1 MKLNL
6 PNEYKQNMINRRG
19 KEILSWLDSI
29 DKIFE
34 KYIINFKLSNIEL
47 VPNLTMNVLLYA
59 VSKEYGNV
67 VIKLSPPGKT
77 AINEINY
84 FKINKSKYMPNC
96 YYYNLEDRVI
106 IMERI
111 TPANT
116 LQDVTNIDARVKI
129 FCDILDDILIKS
141 DFENNFSTYDQL
153 IDAIASKIKVNKEL
167 FAKYEYI
174 EDMLDKV
181 IKTYDEIKK
190 LNLPKYIIHN
200 DLQHKNILKS
210 GNNFKVIDPQGKIA
224 EKVFDTTQFI
234 RVEIRNNGIEKI
246 DEIITMFSNY
256 LGEDKKLLYKA
267 LYISVFE
274 KLVFFIKSKY
284 DQSIIKYNYNLCKYI
299 GDNI

>member
-1 MKLNL
+1 MQLNL
-6 PNEYKQNMINRRG
+6 PSEYKQNIINRCG
-19 KEILSWLDSI
+19 EEILSWLDSI

-34 KYIINFKLSNIEL
+34 KYVIKFKLSNIEL
-47 VPNLTMNVLLYA
+47 VPNLTMNVLIYA

-84 FKINKSKYMPNC
+84 LKINKSKYMPKC
-96 YYYNLEDRVI
+96 YYYNVEDRII

-116 LQDVTNIDARVKI
+116 LQDITDIDARVKI
-129 FCDILDDILIKS
+129 FCDILNDLLIKA
-141 DFENNFSTYDQL
+141 DFENNFSTYDKL
-153 IDAIASKIKVNKEL
+153 IYDIKSRIKVNKEL
-167 FAKYEYI
+167 FAKYEDI

-181 IKTYDEIKK
+181 IKTYNEIKK

-210 GNNFKVIDPQGKIA
+210 GDNFKVIDPHGKVA

-234 RVEIRNNGIEKI
+234 RVEIRNNGLEKM
-246 DEIITMFSNY
+246 DEIITMVSNY

-267 LYISVFE
+267 LYISAFE
-274 KLVFFIKSKY
+274 KLVFFIRSKY
-284 DQSIIKYNYNLCKYI
+284 DKNIIKYNYNLCKYI